1 MAASLYETLRTEVL
15 RGTAGPEGLGAIVF
29 HGMLGGLALLM
40 AIPRDAVPP
49 RAHIVPALN
58 VCGDRGLVRLL
69 ANMILQTHSEVK
81 HVY

>member
-1 MAASLYETLRTEVL
+1 VAVSLYESLRTEVL
-15 RGTAGPEGLGAIVF
+15 RGTARPEGLGAIVF

-40 AIPRDAVPP
+40 AIPRDASP
-49 RAHIVPALN
+49 RAYIVPALN